1 MNLTRKLNEGNN
13 WTFRIVSLTRV
24 EQNKFFAKE
33 KKPTKMKVSYHF
45 FCSTAKYSLI
55 NLLNVCKL

>member
-1 MNLTRKLNEGNN
+1 MNLTRKILNEGNN

-33 KKPTKMKVSYHF
+33 KNPQK
-45 FCSTAKYSLI
+45 
-55 NLLNVCKL
+55 